1 MKHIILLAMTVLFIA
16 VAEAQTY
23 VPITNNMVV
32 GSNSNIKF
40 AAGNYSFSDA
50 PGDGV
55 IQINGVQNVILD
67 GDSCRVDGIGSAG
80 YMIKINNAHNIVI
93 RNFDSVFR
101 YKYAVYIT
109 NSDHITINDNVF
121 CRNKVDSSG
130 WIDVWADYTLALGG
144 GVMMYQSRAAS
155 IFNNVMTMQN
165 DGVAL
170 YHCDS
175 VDIHNNNFSWNTSYG
190 IRMFWTDTCH
200 IYQNNCAHVNRPLT
214 DPSDCGALLM
224 IVSNKNR
231 VEHNDLSYSGDG
243 VFLGQYQHSTTPNN
257 NYFAYNECSY
267 SPHNA
272 IEATFADG
280 NIYKHNNC
288 NYSDYGL
295 WLGYSFNTIVD
306 SNEISGNYH
315 DGIAIDRGHNN
326 VITNNMIKNNPIG
339 IELWEGTPSTGYST
353 YRSQDYPISGNTFDG
368 NTRAISS
375 TNTKHALISNN
386 DFMYSQNASIFFD
399 GTSTTDTITGNT
411 FRMPTAYH
419 MYNNSVNAKYAP
431 GNLFEPSD
439 SALISKKIYDQ
450 GENASK
456 GAVTWQPALP
466 GPPVNIQSNPPCDM
480 AEPPALWYGYPE
492 TGYPATVKIPDTVYL
507 DSTQKV
513 TGAASV
519 KLVTSRGWDLSL
531 NYRPAGDSLPEWHLT
546 NNDTLWFWVRTIK
559 QPQYGFQYFSIRIGD
574 DHGDYYK
581 YTAASSLLNAAN
593 LTWKQYRFPL
603 AGNTQF
609 ARSMVGTMSLDQAN
623 YVEFHADTWDYGF
636 TLWVDGVQFHPCS
649 PVVAVEPDPAKEINM
664 LMNYPN
670 PFSET
675 TTIMY
680 SLAKPGPVKLDVYNS
695 RGIMVS
701 TIVDHWMDAGD
712 HETGWKGKG
721 GAKNGP
727 GIYLLKLTT
736 ATEIITRKIVWIK

>member
-1 MKHIILLAMTVLFIA
+1 MDNILLIRLKAIGDVIFTLPAVSALREHFPAAKITFLTSKENATLLRGFPQVSEVIA
-16 VAEAQTY
+16 LDRAALRSGQLWKMGAEFFGLLRRLRAGRFSLVVDFQGFGETAWLARITGAPQRWGSVYGAGRRWAYTRGLVREDNLHPAEWNLQMLNRCGVA
-23 VPITNNMVV
+23 
-32 GSNSNIKF
+32 SHS
-40 AAGNYSFSDA
+40 
-50 PGDGV
+50 
-55 IQINGVQNVILD
+55 
-67 GDSCRVDGIGSAG
+67 
-80 YMIKINNAHNIVI
+80 I
-93 RNFDSVFR
+93 RNEFSLP
-101 YKYAVYIT
+101 
-109 NSDHITINDNVF
+109 
-121 CRNKVDSSG
+121 
-130 WIDVWADYTLALGG
+130 ADALA
-144 GVMMYQSRAAS
+144 
-155 IFNNVMTMQN
+155 
-165 DGVAL
+165 
-170 YHCDS
+170 
-175 VDIHNNNFSWNTSYG
+175 
-190 IRMFWTDTCH
+190 
-200 IYQNNCAHVNRPLT
+200 
-214 DPSDCGALLM
+214 GA
-224 IVSNKNR
+224 
-231 VEHNDLSYSGDG
+231 
-243 VFLGQYQHSTTPNN
+243 QQ
-257 NYFAYNECSY
+257 
-267 SPHNA
+267 
-272 IEATFADG
+272 
-280 NIYKHNNC
+280 
-288 NYSDYGL
+288 
-295 WLGYSFNTIVD
+295 
-306 SNEISGNYH
+306 
-315 DGIAIDRGHNN
+315 
-326 VITNNMIKNNPIG
+326 
-339 IELWEGTPSTGYST
+339 
-353 YRSQDYPISGNTFDG
+353 
-368 NTRAISS
+368 
-375 TNTKHALISNN
+375 
-386 DFMYSQNASIFFD
+386 FFD

-450 GENASK
+450 GVNASK
-456 GAVTWQPALP
+456 GAITWQPALP

-593 LTWKQYRFPL
+593 LAWKQYRFPL

-649 PVVAVEPDPAKEINM
+649 PVVAVEPDPGKEINM